1 MVKEVKHEMEASAK
15 GSSKAPD
22 THITG
27 NGKGRYAFVEN
38 AGTPN
43 EVSGMV
49 YLGTG
54 FQPINL
60 TKFKVIVIIP
70 E

>member
-1 MVKEVKHEMEASAK
+1 MAEVVEHKLEVSAK
-15 GSSKAPD
+15 GSAKAPD

-27 NGKGRYAFVEN
+27 NGKGRYSFVEN
-38 AGTPN
+38 KGQPN

-60 TKFKVIVIIP
+60 TKFDIVVKIP